1 VVPGTQRVLNATSVN
16 FKTSLATRRAKIA
29 PSGITK
35 TKLEYRIA
43 LDAFLANFKTYQAM
57 KTASNVPVVV
67 VSMLP
72 LLWVFLLQIVKRVPK
87 VNTNQRQARLFA
99 FDV

>member
-1 VVPGTQRVLNATSVN
+1 MD
-16 FKTSLATRRAKIA
+16 A

-35 TKLEYRIA
+35 TKLEHRFA

-57 KTASNVPVVV
+57 KTALNVPVVV

-72 LLWVFLLQIVKRVPK
+72 LRWVFLLQIVKRVPK